1 MVQTRLMIKAIFI
14 DLDNTLLETQALY
27 NAAEADLQH
36 LIEGLSGAR
45 ANDVAEEI
53 QRRKLVLFDQYGYD
67 PAMLPRAYEEALIAF
82 VPSAT
87 DDDILHAHQLGRRIF
102 EEEARLK
109 EGVEESVRLLADHFL
124 LYLVTVGDEAVQRRR
139 IETLPFR
146 DLFAGL
152 FIVPDKNADT
162 YRTVLRH
169 CQCAPD
175 EAIMI
180 GDSLKSD
187 IIPAVEAGLTAM
199 HIPGDNWHGREM
211 QGLEAPREGVTTH
224 IHLRAAVEFLIA
236 PETREPQQTPQKAPL
251 QRRHPRP

>member
-1 MVQTRLMIKAIFI
+1 MIKAVLI

-36 LIEGLSGAR
+36 LIEARSGAR
-45 ANDVAEEI
+45 ASDVADEI

-82 VPSAT
+82 VPTAS
-87 DDDILHAHQLGRRIF
+87 DDDILHAHQLGYRIF

-109 EGVEESVRLLADHFL
+109 EGVEESIRLLADHFL

-146 DLFAGL
+146 DLFTEL

-162 YRTVLRH
+162 YRAVLRH
-169 CQCAPD
+169 CQCTPD
-175 EAIMI
+175 EAVMI

-187 IIPAVEAGLTAM
+187 IIPAVEAGLTAI
-199 HIPGDNWHGREM
+199 HIPGSNWHGREM
-211 QGLEAPREGVTTH
+211 QGLTAPRNGVTTH
-224 IHLRAAVEFLIA
+224 SHLRDAVDFLIA
-236 PETREPQQTPQKAPL
+236 PETREPWHAPLKAPL
-251 QRRHPRP
+251 PRRRPGPGF